1 MESKGA
7 ARVTQPVGKG
17 LIEGEDWQGGHKTIS
32 ETHGGE
38 RELTPQSCPLP
49 CTHTRTQLANSCSKS
64 N

>member
-32 ETHGGE
+32 ETHGEKG
-38 RELTPQSCPLP
+38 S
-49 CTHTRTQLANSCSKS
+49 
-64 N
+64 